1 MLFNQDDLQIKLGD
15 FLMMQNG
22 QPQPFD
28 RAAASNYLGQAALG
42 EYLKDD
48 TVTIAISVG
57 NGSGSGKAWGCDL
70 SYGYVKI
77 NAEYTT

>member
-1 MLFNQDDLQIKLGD
+1 
-15 FLMMQNG
+15 MMQNG

-28 RAAASNYLGQAALG
+28 RAAASNYLRQAALG

-48 TVTIAISVG
+48 TVAIAVNVG
-57 NGSGSGKAWGCDL
+57 NGSGFGTAWGCDL
-70 SYGYVKI
+70 SYDYVKI